1 MAHPPEAA
9 MTETMTHF
17 PTPIAPL
24 PAVIES
30 PSAQAAAGRRGEAE
44 RKRIERAKAK
54 AAGLPDPRVIDTA
67 LIAALI
73 ETLEKGD
80 ARRRI
85 RAKGTTRNFLVGLHP
100 LLSDALANLKARGIE
115 RDVAAEALRKR
126 LRLV

>member
-1 MAHPPEAA
+1 MNQQQ
-9 MTETMTHF
+9 MTHF
-17 PTPIAPL
+17 PEPGVPVPAPIENA
-24 PAVIES
+24 S
-30 PSAQAAAGRRGEAE
+30 SQAAAGRRGEAE

-67 LIAALI
+67 IIAALI

-100 LLSDALANLKARGIE
+100 LLSDAMANLKARGIE

-126 LRLV
+126 LRLF